1 MAGWLPADSTL
12 LLSGNVSHRQT
23 GVAAGGRCHRT
34 ARTHDATS
42 TERVAP
48 MSILR
53 KMPVQHVLD
62 RSRQNTLKRNLS
74 AISLAGFGVGVIIGT
89 GIFTLVGVEAKEHAG
104 PAVVVSFLVA
114 GVVAALAALC
124 YAELA
129 SAVPTAGS
137 AYTYAFATLG
147 ELFAWIIGWDL
158 LLEFALG
165 AAVVSRSWS
174 GYVANLLG
182 LPPEWFGEQAT
193 VNIGAVIII
202 AVLTVVA
209 VAGIR
214 ESSRLTNLLVIVK
227 VSVCVL
233 IIVAGLFFVRGA
245 NLHPF
250 VPPAQPS
257 DASASIVDQPLIQ
270 AVAGL
275 EQSVY
280 GFGGVLTAAAV
291 VFFAYTGFE
300 ALANLGEETKNPKR
314 DLPRGLLGS
323 LAVCTVLYVAVALV
337 LTAIVDY
344 RKIDAGA
351 PIAAAFESAGAP
363 WVGAL
368 VGLGAVTG
376 LTSVMMVEL
385 VTLGRIGFAMS
396 RDGLL
401 PPKLS
406 EVHPRWRTPH
416 RMTIAIA
423 VLIMLLAGF
432 IPIAELADMVSIG
445 ALSGFLIVA
454 LAVPVLRRRNPDL
467 ERPFRVPFSPVLP
480 VITALACLYLMTNLD
495 VFTWL
500 RFGAWLVLGLVIYF
514 CYGRRHSVLARR
526 TEDADAGK

>member
-1 MAGWLPADSTL
+1 M
-12 LLSGNVSHRQT
+12 N
-23 GVAAGGRCHRT
+23 
-34 ARTHDATS
+34 
-42 TERVAP
+42 
-48 MSILR
+48 ILR
-53 KMPVQHVLD
+53 KMPVEHVLE
-62 RSRQNTLKRNLS
+62 RTRQNTLKRRLT
-74 AISLAGFGVGVIIGT
+74 ALSLAGFGVGVIIGT

-104 PAVVVSFLVA
+104 PAVVVSFVIAGLVA
-114 GVVAALAALC
+114 SLAALC

-129 SAVPTAGS
+129 SSVPTAGS

-174 GYVANLLG
+174 GYVANLLH
-182 LPPEWFGEQAT
+182 LPAGWFGEEAT
-193 VNIGAVIII
+193 VNVGAILII

-214 ESSRLTNLLVIVK
+214 ESSRLTNALVVIK

-233 IIVAGLFFVRGA
+233 IVVAGLFFVRGA
-245 NLHPF
+245 NLQPF
-250 VPPAQPS
+250 VPPAQPAES
-257 DASASIVDQPLIQ
+257 SVSVVDQPLIQ

-300 ALANLGEETKNPKR
+300 ALANLGEETRDPKR

-323 LAVCTVLYVAVALV
+323 LAVCTVLYVAVALILSAV
-337 LTAIVDY
+337 VDY
-344 RKIDAGA
+344 RRIDVGA
-351 PIAAAFESAGAP
+351 PIAAAFQDVGAP

-401 PPKLS
+401 PRTFS
-406 EVHPRWRTPH
+406 EVHPKWRTPH

-423 VLIMLLAGF
+423 VVIMLLAGF
-432 IPIAELADMVSIG
+432 VPIAELADMVSIG

-454 LAVPVLRRRNPDL
+454 LAVPVLRRRNPGL
-467 ERPFRVPFSPVLP
+467 HRPFRMPLSPVLP
-480 VITALACLYLMTNLD
+480 LITAAACLYLMVNLD

-500 RFGAWLVLGLVIYF
+500 RFGVWLLLGLAIYF
-514 CYGRRHSVLARR
+514 GYGRGHSVLAGR
-526 TEDADAGK
+526 TEDGTGPKEKGPKEKP